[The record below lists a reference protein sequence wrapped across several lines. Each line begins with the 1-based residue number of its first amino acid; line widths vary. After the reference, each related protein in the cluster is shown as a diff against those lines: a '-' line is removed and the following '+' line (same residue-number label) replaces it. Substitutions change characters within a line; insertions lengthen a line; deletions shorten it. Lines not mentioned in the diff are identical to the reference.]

1 MKLKVIR
8 NSENKMAKF
17 IFNSDNDEQLGK
29 EMTFNF
35 DLKSESTTEIEGMFN
50 FILDNIDGEWSYDD
64 SELKDDGTLEYEI
77 ISCYFELIKKEI
89 GEIKSE
95 ISKLVM

>member
-50 FILDNIDGEWSYDD
+50 FILDNIDGE
-64 SELKDDGTLEYEI
+64 
-77 ISCYFELIKKEI
+77 
-89 GEIKSE
+89 
-95 ISKLVM
+95 